1 MRVSCATA
9 VRAGET
15 LGYEFRGVTF
25 VTIWNYGLKSG
36 LQQRPSDRSQS
47 TAEADRVVAQRQM
60 VCTYLG
66 AGIGRKAGSQCCDSA
81 SSQRLQVRLRVS

>member
-36 LQQRPSDRSQS
+36 LQQRPSDRCQS
-47 TAEADRVVAQRQM
+47 TAEADRVVAQRQW
-60 VCTYLG
+60 YLHTLVP
-66 AGIGRKAGSQCCDSA
+66 A
-81 SSQRLQVRLRVS
+81 SVARLEANAAIALAAKGFRLD